1 MVSFHQPNGLKTRP
15 RLSRLHEVQEEI
27 FCLLQLLIPDDF
39 AFTDFLKSRVPGSP
53 LLRLEILER
62 HRYTSFLRLTYDFSE
77 EAETRFSPDA
87 HIRLYHDARMAEATA
102 FDCIQACSRD
112 THPVYPTRQMMQRA
126 WRKNRALERWLDY
139 LLKQGHSV
147 LTMQPTKHPMT
158 QAKPARTTVT
168 AG

>member
-1 MVSFHQPNGLKTRP
+1 MVSFHHPDGLLSRP
-15 RLSRLHEVQEEI
+15 RLSRLHEVQAEN

-62 HRYTSFLRLTYDFSE
+62 HRYTSFMRLTYDFSE
-77 EAETRFSPDA
+77 DSEPRYSPDA
-87 HIRLYHDARMAEATA
+87 HIRLYHDARMAEATS
-102 FDCIQACSRD
+102 FDLIQACSRD
-112 THPVYPTRQMMQRA
+112 THPAYPARQMMHRA

-139 LLKQGHSV
+139 LLRQGHSV
-147 LTMQPTKHPMT
+147 LTMQPARHAMPRT
-158 QAKPARTTVT
+158 QPTEAKVT